1 MPKCIG
7 SHCCWS
13 GLYSMQVILF
23 QFVNIAMHQS
33 MMVMAM
39 CLLRLLPAG
48 SIAVACC
55 VSVMHSPLLHCIFLY
70 CLKNMANGKC
80 YIGQTIN
87 IPQWYRR
94 QKTSHPSWMRSDVA
108 RFLPVEHYL
117 VMDEVYVND
126 IAADKQHADRLER
139 ERLLT
144 SSKRSCQNLA
154 LPLPLDVECAS
165 SFLAE
170 QRLLQFLNEI

>member
-13 GLYSMQVILF
+13 GLYSMQVIVF
-23 QFVNIAMHQS
+23 QVVNIAMHQS

-87 IPQWYRR
+87 IPQW
-94 QKTSHPSWMRSDVA
+94 
-108 RFLPVEHYL
+108 
-117 VMDEVYVND
+117 
-126 IAADKQHADRLER
+126 
-139 ERLLT
+139 
-144 SSKRSCQNLA
+144 
-154 LPLPLDVECAS
+154 
-165 SFLAE
+165 
-170 QRLLQFLNEI
+170 